1 MLIFR
6 TRKQYLFNKVQI
18 TGSIMTRPDIATLSQ
33 EILALAPDAILFA
46 DCDGNIQLWNNGAE
60 RIFGYSA
67 AEALGQSLD
76 LIIPEKL
83 RQRHGDGFLK
93 TMATGKT
100 RYGTDMLAVPA
111 MHRDGS
117 RISVEFTIVLL
128 RDDHG
133 QPRGVAAI
141 LRDVTAQRQK
151 EKELQERIA
160 ELEAGQAK

>member
-1 MLIFR
+1 MAKL
-6 TRKQYLFNKVQI
+6 
-18 TGSIMTRPDIATLSQ
+18 DIAKLST
-33 EILALAPDAILFA
+33 EILALAPDAILYA
-46 DCDGNIQLWNNGAE
+46 DRDGNIRLWNTGAE

-83 RQRHGDGFLK
+83 RQRHGDGFHK
-93 TMATGKT
+93 TMATGET

-111 MHRDGS
+111 MHKDGS
-117 RISVEFTIVLL
+117 RVSVEFTIVLL
-128 RDDHG
+128 QDDNG

-151 EKELQERIA
+151 EKVLQERIA
-160 ELEAGQAK
+160 ELEAGQVK